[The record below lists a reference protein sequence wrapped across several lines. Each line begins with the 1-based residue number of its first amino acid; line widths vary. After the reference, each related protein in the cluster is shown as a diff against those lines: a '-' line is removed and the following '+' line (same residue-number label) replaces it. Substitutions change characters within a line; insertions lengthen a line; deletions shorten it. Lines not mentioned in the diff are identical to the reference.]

1 MSKYSQC
8 KNLKIWNGLSL
19 APSKSAGYSHFCSAE
34 LAEWEKEWCE
44 WSKTM
49 DIQQALALE
58 LLVMLKVFRETSL
71 LEVTFAVRSRIN
83 DGNGRFWYFLFKG
96 INLSGGQRQR
106 ICVARALYQNTNI
119 VFLVRIWTLILLILW
134 FLPLDKWVFK
144 KPRQTNEGK
153 LVSWN

>member
-1 MSKYSQC
+1 MSKYSQY
-8 KNLKIWNGLSL
+8 KNLKIWNCLSL
-19 APSKSAGYSHFCSAE
+19 APNKSAGYSRFCSVK
-34 LAEWEKEWCE
+34 LSEWEREWCE

-58 LLVMLKVFRETSL
+58 RIISDVKSVQRDLHYHQIPYWKMIKVGLLV
-71 LEVTFAVRSRIN
+71 
-83 DGNGRFWYFLFKG
+83 FLFKG

-119 VFLVRIWTLILLILW
+119 VFLVRIWTLILFILW

-144 KPRQTNEGK
+144 KPRQTTEGK
-153 LVSWN
+153 LV